1 MTAEIFNFSVERAK
15 RKSGFNDTALL
26 EDMVAEGYDPCD
38 PIEIQ
43 NYYQWKNF
51 QNVIYD
57 DIDIGHNWTEEAL
70 DRLFTDIKNMDPTQ
84 NITYTVD
91 ISDTDLKDLVIETD
105 KNFDF
110 SHLLP
115 KKQLDSMTSW
125 CYSVCS

>member
-115 KKQLDSMTSW
+115 KK
-125 CYSVCS
+125 

>member
-1 MTAEIFNFSVERAK
+1 
-15 RKSGFNDTALL
+15 
-26 EDMVAEGYDPCD
+26 MVAEGYDPCD

-115 KKQLDSMTSW
+115 KK
-125 CYSVCS
+125 